1 MKKRKNGPKPLYA
14 DVQPA
19 QYFFK
24 SHPGL
29 TDKIEKVI
37 ADLDAHGI
45 KANKSS
51 VMRVLIDLNID
62 DAVRQIK
69 AHIEG

>member
-1 MKKRKNGPKPLYA
+1 MTKRKNGPKPLYA

-24 SHPGL
+24 SHPSL
-29 TDKIEKVI
+29 ADKIDKVI
-37 ADLDAHGI
+37 VDLEAYGI

-51 VMRVLIDLNID
+51 VIRVLLDLNID
-62 DAVRQIK
+62 TAVQQIREHVE
-69 AHIEG
+69 A